1 MLRKQKTDLRKQVL
15 KARFQNA
22 WSDWFVNLQPEE
34 LKQRLDYM
42 RELHDARTAEVARIK
57 LRLED
62 LYSTLVE
69 DLKRPMDYS
78 EELGK
83 DSMNEAIRRL
93 EDIQATILELENDC
107 KRCESEA
114 EKDIL
119 RCCLMEDERNQDRVV
134 GDTRKGL
141 SDGGAKQTT
150 QSTPSESF
158 ESKQCMNTR
167 PSTTEFQAASESV
180 ADNR

>member
-1 MLRKQKTDLRKQVL
+1 MPRKQKTDLRKQVL
-15 KARFQNA
+15 KARFQDA
-22 WSDWFVNLQPEE
+22 WSDWFVNLPPEE
-34 LKQRLDYM
+34 RKQRLDYM
-42 RELHDARTAEVARIK
+42 QELRDARTAEFARLK

-78 EELGK
+78 EESGK

-93 EDIQATILELENDC
+93 ENIQATILELENVC

-119 RCCLMEDERNQDRVV
+119 RCFLMGDERNQDRVL
-134 GDTRKGL
+134 DDARKGL
-141 SDGGAKQTT
+141 SDGGAKQMT
-150 QSTPSESF
+150 QNTLSESF
-158 ESKQCMNTR
+158 ESEQCVDTC
-167 PSTTEFQAASESV
+167 PSTKEFQTASESV